1 MRCIMRRIGGFASAR
16 ICDAMRNLCP
26 LAAVPCRRG
35 HVPLATI
42 VRRSQ
47 PMRPRQCAL
56 SWFLVIGA
64 ALCAAAPA
72 AAADIE
78 KLVAVC
84 SDCHGKQ
91 GASTEHDIPI
101 IGGYSSDFLVN
112 NIKAYQKKD
121 RDCPET
127 KIRAGSKKGNKTTMC
142 QVTKDFTGAE
152 IRQIADYFAQQ
163 KFVPARQPFD
173 AALAA
178 RGRKVHD
185 QYCEKCHTDGGTHS
199 DDEAG
204 MPAGQWVAYLE
215 QAVDEFKTGK
225 RPIPKK
231 MKDKLDQ
238 VDADGVKALI
248 QFYAS
253 IQDPR

>member
-1 MRCIMRRIGGFASAR
+1 MRHRRFALLGF
-16 ICDAMRNLCP
+16 LF
-26 LAAVPCRRG
+26 AAV
-35 HVPLATI
+35 AA
-42 VRRSQ
+42 S
-47 PMRPRQCAL
+47 
-56 SWFLVIGA
+56 LV
-64 ALCAAAPA
+64 APA
-72 AAADIE
+72 RASDID

-84 SDCHGKQ
+84 SDCHGKA

-112 NIKAYQKKD
+112 NMKAYQKKD

-173 AALAA
+173 EALSKK
-178 RGRKVHD
+178 GKKVHD
-185 QYCEKCHTDGGTHS
+185 QYCEKCHSDGGTHS

-204 MPAGQWVAYLE
+204 MPAGQWIGYLE
-215 QAVDEFKTGK
+215 QAMAEFKTGK

-231 MKDKLDQ
+231 MKDKFDQ
-238 VDADGVKALI
+238 VDGDGIKALI